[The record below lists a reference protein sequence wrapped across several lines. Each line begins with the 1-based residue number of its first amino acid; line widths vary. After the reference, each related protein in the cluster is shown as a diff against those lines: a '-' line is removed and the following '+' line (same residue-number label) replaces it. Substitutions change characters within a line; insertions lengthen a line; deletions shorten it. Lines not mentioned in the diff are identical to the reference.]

1 MTRQRSTPPGFR
13 RAPRARGVLWR
24 LVALLVATTAT
35 AAPALAQSGTDGSD
49 GVPVPPAV
57 MARDA
62 DGRVTVRAVRIAE
75 PIVVDGRLDD
85 PIYQVVPAIDGFVQQ
100 LPDEGA
106 PATEPTEFWL
116 LFDDDNVY
124 VSARC
129 WDSHPERMVANEMTR
144 DARGIWRNDSLSVLF
159 DTFHDRR

>member
-1 MTRQRSTPPGFR
+1 
-13 RAPRARGVLWR
+13 
-24 LVALLVATTAT
+24 
-35 AAPALAQSGTDGSD
+35 
-49 GVPVPPAV
+49 

-62 DGRVTVRAVRIAE
+62 DGHVIVRAVRIAE

-85 PIYQVVPAIDGFVQQ
+85 PIYEVVPAIDGFVQQ

-106 PATEPTEFWL
+106 PATEPTELWL

-129 WDSHPERMVANEMTR
+129 WNSQPERMVANEMTR
-144 DARGIWRNDSLSVLF
+144 DARAIWRNDSLSVLF
-159 DTFHDRR
+159 DTFHDRRNGMAFMTTPLGGLLDIPRHRRAQTSISTGTPSGTPRPASSSTDGWSRWSFRSSR